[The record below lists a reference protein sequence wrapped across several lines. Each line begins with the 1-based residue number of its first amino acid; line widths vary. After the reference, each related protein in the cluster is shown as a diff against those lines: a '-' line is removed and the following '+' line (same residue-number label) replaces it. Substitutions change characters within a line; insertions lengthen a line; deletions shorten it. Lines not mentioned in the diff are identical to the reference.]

1 MANQNPF
8 DDEEI
13 ESDPAKHAVEAVHR
27 ILISIGEDPDRE
39 GLVQTPKRVAQMYAE
54 LTAGYHADLETLVN
68 GAIFHVDYSEMV
80 VVLNIDFSSLCEH
93 HLLPFF
99 GKVHVAYIPDGRVI
113 GLSKLP
119 RIVEMYAR
127 RLQIQERMTTEIANT
142 IQHVLEPKGVGV
154 IVEARHMCTMVRGVE
169 KINARMITRAMLGNF
184 GDVNIRNEF
193 VSHIGYGDEEGR
205 KHDHVSQREERVL

>member
-1 MANQNPF
+1 MANQIPF
-8 DDEEI
+8 DDAENKP
-13 ESDPAKHAVEAVHR
+13 DPDKRIVEAVHR

-39 GLVQTPKRVAQMYAE
+39 GLVQTPKRVAQMLTE
-54 LTAGYHADLETLVN
+54 LTTGYHDDLKTLVN
-68 GAIFHVDYSEMV
+68 GAIFHVDYTEMV

-127 RLQIQERMTTEIANT
+127 RLQMQERMTVEIANALQR
-142 IQHVLEPKGVGV
+142 ILNPRGVAV
-154 IVEARHMCTMVRGVE
+154 IVEAKHLCSMIRGVK
-169 KINARMITRAMLGNF
+169 KINAQMQTKSMLGIF
-184 GDVNIRNEF
+184 KQDTIVRNEF
-193 VSHIGYGDEEGR
+193 LSLLTRGMNE
-205 KHDHVSQREERVL
+205 HVHQSDDV

>member
-1 MANQNPF
+1 MANQIPF
-8 DDEEI
+8 DDAENKP
-13 ESDPAKHAVEAVHR
+13 DPDKHIAEAVHQ

-39 GLVQTPKRVAQMYAE
+39 GLVQTPKRVAQMLTE
-54 LTAGYHADLETLVN
+54 LTAGYHDDLKTLVN
-68 GAIFHVDYSEMV
+68 GAIFHVDYAEMV

-127 RLQIQERMTTEIANT
+127 RLQMQERMTVEIANALQR
-142 IQHVLEPKGVGV
+142 ILNPRGVAI
-154 IVEARHMCTMVRGVE
+154 IVEAKHLCSMIRGVK
-169 KINARMITRAMLGNF
+169 KINAQMQTRSMLGIF
-184 GDVNIRNEF
+184 KQDTIVRNEF
-193 VSHIGYGDEEGR
+193 LSLLTRGMNE
-205 KHDHVSQREERVL
+205 HVHQSDDV

>member
-1 MANQNPF
+1 MANQIPF
-8 DDEEI
+8 DDAENKP
-13 ESDPAKHAVEAVHR
+13 DPDKHIAEAVHQ

-39 GLVQTPKRVAQMYAE
+39 GLVQTPKRVAQMLTE
-54 LTAGYHADLETLVN
+54 LTAGYHDDLKTLVN
-68 GAIFHVDYSEMV
+68 GAIFHVDYAEMV

-127 RLQIQERMTTEIANT
+127 RLQMQERMTVEIAHALQRILN
-142 IQHVLEPKGVGV
+142 PRGVAI
-154 IVEARHMCTMVRGVE
+154 IVEAKHMCSMIRGVK
-169 KINARMITRAMLGNF
+169 KINAQMQTRSMLGIF
-184 GDVNIRNEF
+184 KQDTIVRNEF
-193 VSHIGYGDEEGR
+193 LSLLTRGMNE
-205 KHDHVSQREERVL
+205 HVHQSDDV

>member
-1 MANQNPF
+1 MANQIPF
-8 DDEEI
+8 DDAENKP
-13 ESDPAKHAVEAVHR
+13 DPDKRIVEAVHR

-39 GLVQTPKRVAQMYAE
+39 GLVQTPKRVAQMLTE
-54 LTAGYHADLETLVN
+54 LTTGYHDDLKTLVN
-68 GAIFHVDYSEMV
+68 GAIFHVDYTEMV

-127 RLQIQERMTTEIANT
+127 RLQMQERMTVEIANALQR
-142 IQHVLEPKGVGV
+142 ILNPRGVAV
-154 IVEARHMCTMVRGVE
+154 IVEAKHMCSMIRGVK
-169 KINARMITRAMLGNF
+169 KINAQMQTKSMLGIF
-184 GDVNIRNEF
+184 KQDTIVRNEF
-193 VSHIGYGDEEGR
+193 LSLLTRGMNE
-205 KHDHVSQREERVL
+205 HVHQSDDV

>member
-1 MANQNPF
+1 MANQIPF
-8 DDEEI
+8 DDAENKP
-13 ESDPAKHAVEAVHR
+13 DPDKRIVEAVHR

-39 GLVQTPKRVAQMYAE
+39 GLVQT
-54 LTAGYHADLETLVN
+54 
-68 GAIFHVDYSEMV
+68 IFHVDYTEMV

-127 RLQIQERMTTEIANT
+127 RLQMQERMTVEIANALQR
-142 IQHVLEPKGVGV
+142 ILNPKGVAV
-154 IVEARHMCTMVRGVE
+154 IVEAKHMCSMIRGVK
-169 KINARMITRAMLGNF
+169 KINAQMQTKSMLGIF
-184 GDVNIRNEF
+184 KQDTIVRNEF
-193 VSHIGYGDEEGR
+193 LSLLTRGMNE
-205 KHDHVSQREERVL
+205 HVHQSDDV

>member
-1 MANQNPF
+1 MANQIPF
-8 DDEEI
+8 DDAENKP
-13 ESDPAKHAVEAVHR
+13 DPDKRIVEAVHR

-39 GLVQTPKRVAQMYAE
+39 GLVQTPKRVAQMLTE
-54 LTAGYHADLETLVN
+54 LTTGYHDDLKTLVN
-68 GAIFHVDYSEMV
+68 GAIFHVDYAEMV

-127 RLQIQERMTTEIANT
+127 RLQMQERMTVEIANALQR
-142 IQHVLEPKGVGV
+142 ILNPRGVAV
-154 IVEARHMCTMVRGVE
+154 IVEAKHLCSMIRGVK
-169 KINARMITRAMLGNF
+169 KINAQMQTKSMLGIF
-184 GDVNIRNEF
+184 KQDTIVRNEF
-193 VSHIGYGDEEGR
+193 LSLLTRGMNE
-205 KHDHVSQREERVL
+205 HVHQSDDV

>member
-1 MANQNPF
+1 MANQIPF
-8 DDEEI
+8 DDAENKP
-13 ESDPAKHAVEAVHR
+13 DPDKRIVEAVHR

-39 GLVQTPKRVAQMYAE
+39 GLVQTPKRVAQMLTE
-54 LTAGYHADLETLVN
+54 LTTGYHDDLKTLVN
-68 GAIFHVDYSEMV
+68 GAIFHVDYTEMV

-127 RLQIQERMTTEIANT
+127 RLQMQERMTVEIANALQR
-142 IQHVLEPKGVGV
+142 ILNPKGVAV
-154 IVEARHMCTMVRGVE
+154 IVEAKHMCSMIRGVK
-169 KINARMITRAMLGNF
+169 KINAQMQTRSMLGIF
-184 GDVNIRNEF
+184 KQDAIVRNEF
-193 VSHIGYGDEEGR
+193 LSLLTRGMNE
-205 KHDHVSQREERVL
+205 HVHQSDDV